1 MTKTCNHHFLV
12 NQEKGEKHV
21 FRKSKKYRTLCSVA
35 LGTMVTAVV
44 AWGGTVAHADE
55 VTPSVDTTIQR
66 TENPATNLPEAQ
78 PTPVSAQTESIASTG
93 QSNGAI
99 AVTVPHDTVT
109 QAVEEAKAEGVSTV
123 EDSPMDLGNTTS
135 ASETNQQIS
144 KAEANAQNQV
154 AAINEV
160 TETYKA
166 DKAAYEDEKVRIE
179 QENRELSQAYEVANQ
194 TGKETN
200 AWVDAKV
207 NDLKSQYSDADVTVK
222 EQVVSSGNWTSVFD
236 YTNYGKA
243 VETIQSTNEQA
254 VADYLTKKSKVDD
267 IVAKNQ
273 VIQKE
278 NEAGLAKAKADNE
291 AIERRNQEGQ
301 AAVDAENRAGQAA
314 VDQANQEKQ
323 QLVSDRAAE
332 IEAITKRNQEKEEA
346 ARKENEAIDAYNAK
360 ELERYQ
366 RDLAEISKGEEG
378 YISEALA
385 QALNLNN
392 GEPQAQHG
400 AITRN
405 PDQIISTGDAML
417 GGYSRILDSTGFF
430 VYDSFKTG
438 ETLSFNYQNL
448 QNARFDGK
456 KISRVS
462 YDITNLVSPAGT
474 DAVKL
479 VVPNDPTEG
488 FIAYR
493 NDGNG
498 DWRTDKMEFRVVAKY
513 FLEDGSQVTF
523 SNEKPGVFTHSSLNH
538 NDIGLEYVKDT
549 SGKFVPIN
557 GSTVQVT
564 NEGLARSLG
573 SNRASDLNLPEE
585 WDTTSSRYAYKG
597 AIVSTVTSGNTYS
610 VTFGQGDMPQNV
622 GLSYWFALN
631 TLPVARTVTPY
642 SPKPHVTVELEPV
655 PEPITVTPD
664 VYTPK
669 TFTPE
674 KPVTFMPKPLEEV
687 VQPNLTL
694 TKVNLPVKPIPK
706 ELPTPPQVPTVHYH
720 AYRLTTTPE
729 IMKEVVNTDQDNV
742 HEKTVAKDSTVI
754 YPLTV
759 DALSPNRAKTTS
771 LMFEDYLPAGY
782 LFDLEKTQ
790 AENGDYEVTFDVS
803 KNFVT
808 LTAKENLL
816 QEVNKDLTKV
826 YQLTAPK
833 LYGSV
838 QNDGASYSNS
848 YKLHLNKGTTNAYTV
863 TSNVVTVRTPGDG
876 DTTTHI
882 TPDKNN
888 ENADGF
894 LINDTVVALG
904 TTNHYRL
911 TWDLDQYKGDRSA
924 KETIARGFFFVDD
937 YPEEVLDVVENGTT
951 VTTLDGQKVSGITV
965 KTYASLNE
973 APKDLQY
980 KLARAKITPTGAFQV
995 FMPDDNQAFYDQY
1008 VKTGTS
1014 LALLTKMT
1022 VKDSLYGQTKT
1033 YTNKAYQ
1040 IDFGNGYETKEVT
1053 NTLVSPEPK
1062 KQNLNKDKVDINGK
1076 PMLVGTQNHYTLSWD
1091 LDQYRG
1097 IKADNSQIAQGFY
1110 FVDDYSEEA
1119 LLPDET
1125 AVQFVTSEGKPASGI
1140 TVKSYSHLSEAP
1152 KTLQEAFSKRKIQPK
1167 GSFQVFMPEDP
1178 KAFYENYVTKGE
1190 NITIVTPMTVL
1201 DSMLNS
1207 GKSYENVAYQVD
1219 FGQAYETNTV
1229 TNFVPKVTPHKSNTN
1244 QVGILIDGKTVLPN
1258 TVNYYKIVLDYS
1270 QYKDMVVTDD
1280 VLAKGFYMVDD
1291 YPEEALTLN
1300 HDGIQV
1306 LDKDGNRVSG
1316 ISVITYASLSEAPKV
1331 VQDAMAKRQFIPK
1344 GAIQV
1349 LSSDDPKTF
1358 YETYVKTGQTLVV
1371 TLPMT
1376 VKNELTKTG
1385 GQYENTA
1392 YQIDFGLAY
1401 VTETVVN
1408 NVPKLDPQKDVVI
1421 DLSHKNNSLDGKE
1434 VALNQIFNYRLVGA
1448 MIPSNRATDLFEYG
1462 FEDNYDEKH
1471 DEYNGVYRSY
1481 LMTDITLKDGSVLK
1495 EGTEV
1500 TKYTLQQVDTENGLV
1515 SISFDKA
1522 FLETIS
1528 DDSAFQADVYLQ
1540 MKRIAT
1546 GQVENTYLHTVNG
1559 YVISSNTVV
1568 THTPKSEEPSPNQ
1581 PTPPQPPIE
1590 TIEPPVP
1597 ASILPN
1603 TGEQESLLGLIGAGI
1618 LLGTAY
1624 GLKKKEEK

>member
-55 VTPSVDTTIQR
+55 VSSSVDTTIQR

-78 PTPVSAQTESIASTG
+78 PTPVSEQTESLVSTG
-93 QSNGAI
+93 QYNGAI

-123 EDSPMDLGNTTS
+123 EDSPMDLGNTRS
-135 ASETNQQIS
+135 AVETNQQIS
-144 KAEANAQNQV
+144 KAEADAQNQV
-154 AAINEV
+154 VAINEV

-166 DKAAYEDEKVRIE
+166 DKAAYVDEKARIE
-179 QENRELSQAYEVANQ
+179 QENKELSQAYEGANQ
-194 TGKETN
+194 TGKETI
-200 AWVDAKV
+200 AWVDTKV
-207 NDLKSQYSDADVTVK
+207 NDLKTRYVDADVTVK
-222 EQVVSSGNWTSVFD
+222 EQVVSSGNGTSVLD

-254 VADYLTKKSKVDD
+254 VADYLTKKTKADD

-273 VIQKE
+273 AIQQE

-291 AIERRNQEGQ
+291 AIERRNQAGQ

-332 IEAITKRNQEKEEA
+332 IEAITKRNKEKEA
-346 ARKENEAIDAYNAK
+346 AVRKENEAIDAYNTK

-400 AITRN
+400 ANTRN
-405 PDQIISTGDAML
+405 PDQIISTGDALL

-438 ETLSFNYQNL
+438 ETLSFSYQNL
-448 QNARFDGK
+448 QHARFDGK
-456 KISRVS
+456 KISRVT

-523 SNEKPGVFTHSSLNH
+523 SKEKPGVFTHSSLNH
-538 NDIGLEYVKDT
+538 NDIGLEYVKDS

-597 AIVSTVTSGNTYS
+597 AIISTVTSGNTYT

-642 SPKPHVTVELEPV
+642 SPKPNVTVELEPI

-664 VYTPK
+664 VFSPK

-674 KPVTFMPKPLEEV
+674 KPVTFTPKPLEEV
-687 VQPNLTL
+687 VQPSLSL
-694 TKVNLPVKPIPK
+694 TKVTLPVKPIPK

-729 IMKEVVNTDQDNV
+729 IMKEVVNSDQANL

-759 DALSPNRAKTTS
+759 DALSPNRAQTTS
-771 LMFEDYLPAGY
+771 LIFEDYLPAGY
-782 LFDLEKTQ
+782 LFDKETTQ
-790 AENGDYEVTFDVS
+790 KENGNYVLSFDAT

-826 YQLTAPK
+826 YQLNAPK

-838 QNDGASYSNS
+838 QNDGATYSNS
-848 YKLHLNKGTTNAYTV
+848 YKLLLNKGTTNAYTV

-876 DTTTHI
+876 ETTTLI

-888 ENADGF
+888 ENADSV

-937 YPEEVLDVVENGTT
+937 YPEEVLDVVENGTA

-965 KTYASLNE
+965 KNYASLNE
-973 APKDLQY
+973 APKDLQA
-980 KLARAKITPTGAFQV
+980 KLARAKITPTG
-995 FMPDDNQAFYDQY
+995 
-1008 VKTGTS
+1008 S
-1014 LALLTKMT
+1014 
-1022 VKDSLYGQTKT
+1022 
-1033 YTNKAYQ
+1033 
-1040 IDFGNGYETKEVT
+1040 
-1053 NTLVSPEPK
+1053 
-1062 KQNLNKDKVDINGK
+1062 
-1076 PMLVGTQNHYTLSWD
+1076 
-1091 LDQYRG
+1091 
-1097 IKADNSQIAQGFY
+1097 
-1110 FVDDYSEEA
+1110 
-1119 LLPDET
+1119 
-1125 AVQFVTSEGKPASGI
+1125 
-1140 TVKSYSHLSEAP
+1140 
-1152 KTLQEAFSKRKIQPK
+1152 
-1167 GSFQVFMPEDP
+1167 
-1178 KAFYENYVTKGE
+1178 
-1190 NITIVTPMTVL
+1190 
-1201 DSMLNS
+1201 
-1207 GKSYENVAYQVD
+1207 VAK
-1219 FGQAYETNTV
+1219 F
-1229 TNFVPKVTPHKSNTN
+1229 
-1244 QVGILIDGKTVLPN
+1244 
-1258 TVNYYKIVLDYS
+1258 
-1270 QYKDMVVTDD
+1270 
-1280 VLAKGFYMVDD
+1280 
-1291 YPEEALTLN
+1291 
-1300 HDGIQV
+1300 
-1306 LDKDGNRVSG
+1306 
-1316 ISVITYASLSEAPKV
+1316 
-1331 VQDAMAKRQFIPK
+1331 
-1344 GAIQV
+1344 
-1349 LSSDDPKTF
+1349 
-1358 YETYVKTGQTLVV
+1358 
-1371 TLPMT
+1371 
-1376 VKNELTKTG
+1376 
-1385 GQYENTA
+1385 
-1392 YQIDFGLAY
+1392 
-1401 VTETVVN
+1401 
-1408 NVPKLDPQKDVVI
+1408 
-1421 DLSHKNNSLDGKE
+1421 
-1434 VALNQIFNYRLVGA
+1434 
-1448 MIPSNRATDLFEYG
+1448 
-1462 FEDNYDEKH
+1462 
-1471 DEYNGVYRSY
+1471 
-1481 LMTDITLKDGSVLK
+1481 
-1495 EGTEV
+1495 
-1500 TKYTLQQVDTENGLV
+1500 
-1515 SISFDKA
+1515 
-1522 FLETIS
+1522 
-1528 DDSAFQADVYLQ
+1528 
-1540 MKRIAT
+1540 
-1546 GQVENTYLHTVNG
+1546 
-1559 YVISSNTVV
+1559 
-1568 THTPKSEEPSPNQ
+1568 
-1581 PTPPQPPIE
+1581 
-1590 TIEPPVP
+1590 
-1597 ASILPN
+1597 
-1603 TGEQESLLGLIGAGI
+1603 
-1618 LLGTAY
+1618 
-1624 GLKKKEEK
+1624 